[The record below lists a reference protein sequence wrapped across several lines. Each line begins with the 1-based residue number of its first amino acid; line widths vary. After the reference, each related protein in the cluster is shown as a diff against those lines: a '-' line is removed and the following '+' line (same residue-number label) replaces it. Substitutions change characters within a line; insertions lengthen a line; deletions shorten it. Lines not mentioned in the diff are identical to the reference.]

1 MLRGTEK
8 SLYNFLQ
15 QSLTLEVSQSMT
27 QLILFRQD
35 LLTHMAQE
43 EDGAPRAYQVL
54 EGSSCKG
61 QGQLSGKHFIPTA
74 TSAVDNS
81 SESVF
86 LFFVLIASR
95 H

>member
-27 QLILFRQD
+27 QLVLFRQD

-61 QGQLSGKHFIPTA
+61 ARSTFWKALYPYSYKCSG
-74 TSAVDNS
+74 
-81 SESVF
+81 
-86 LFFVLIASR
+86 
-95 H
+95 

>member
-1 MLRGTEK
+1 
-8 SLYNFLQ
+8 
-15 QSLTLEVSQSMT
+15 MT
-27 QLILFRQD
+27 QLVPRQD

-54 EGSSCKG
+54 EGSSCGG
-61 QGQLSGKHFIPTA
+61 QGQLSGKYFIP

-86 LFFVLIASR
+86 LFLALIVSRSFMKGLEKHAQLLVLDRNS
-95 H
+95 